1 MRYFEHDSSALEDEK
16 MALLFI
22 EFGYE
27 GIGLYWSILE
37 KLTKQEKPIN
47 TLVLKHQLKVGK
59 KLAKCWKFMESID
72 IISSN
77 NGETFSKRLTNFI
90 ESYQEKKYKTSKR
103 VSQHR
108 ENQTDTENVTRYNN
122 ESNDT
127 DKIRIDKIRI
137 EDNIIPPK
145 PPEGEEGIYKK
156 NDLVN
161 EEKTETKKT
170 PRRGKFE
177 PDLSKLDE
185 PSQELVQTFIEFR
198 KRKRRAF
205 TCQQEVDLF
214 IETLKEYAGG
224 EKATFKVAKEI
235 IENSIRAGYP
245 DIYRPKN
252 FSNGKSQQTHEQRIE
267 KSIDTANEAIQYIE
281 REAARKAESERRRSE
296 SGGNQ
301 A

>member
-103 VSQHR
+103 VLQHR
-108 ENQTDTENVTRYNN
+108 ENQTHEENVTRYNH
-122 ESNDT
+122 ESNAT

-137 EDNIIPPK
+137 EENIIPPNPLK
-145 PPEGEEGIYKK
+145 GETDSTKK
-156 NDLVN
+156 NDLIEN
-161 EEKTETKKT
+161 EKTETKKT

-185 PSQELVQTFIEFR
+185 NSSQLILKFIEFR
-198 KRKRRAF
+198 KRKRRSF
-205 TCQQEVDLF
+205 TCQDEVDLF
-214 IETLKEYAGG
+214 IETLRDYSDGS
-224 EKATFKVAKEI
+224 FKVAKEI

-252 FSNGKSQQTHEQRIE
+252 FTNGKSKQSHEQRVE
-267 KSIDTANEAIQYIE
+267 KSIETGNIAIQYVE

-296 SGGNQ
+296 SSSNQ